1 MADNEIH
8 TDHPGVNPDPGV
20 TRAPAGDATSSKD
33 ASQATQQT
41 QHGARELASK
51 AQAQARSMLDEQMQA
66 AAGQVEGFAKA
77 LRKTSEQLDAQDQ
90 AAAARYVERTA
101 EGLDSFSNTL
111 RDQDLDSLTTQVQD
125 YAKRQPAV
133 FLGGAIAAGFL
144 VARFLKS
151 SAPSASLSTPSS
163 SPSNKPYA
171 GTATD
176 EPFADAPRYSSPGSA
191 TDSNSTPI

>member
-1 MADNEIH
+1 
-8 TDHPGVNPDPGV
+8 
-20 TRAPAGDATSSKD
+20 
-33 ASQATQQT
+33 
-41 QHGARELASK
+41 
-51 AQAQARSMLDEQMQA
+51 
-66 AAGQVEGFAKA
+66 
-77 LRKTSEQLDAQDQ
+77 
-90 AAAARYVERTA
+90 
-101 EGLDSFSNTL
+101 
-111 RDQDLDSLTTQVQD
+111 VQD

-163 SPSNKPYA
+163 SPSNKPHA

-176 EPFADAPRYSSPGSA
+176 KPFADAPRYSSSGSA